1 MDNLKQIFSD
11 YIDCPIALYGL
22 GIETE
27 KVLLIL
33 EGTFHIV
40 GLLDS
45 FREEGELYG
54 KRIIPLSECVQQEVK
69 LIIVV
74 ARPGSCRAIAKKIGN
89 YCIEHQI
96 QLMDVRGRDL
106 CMTKQDSYRFTKQE
120 IGRASCRERV
130 SPPV

>member
-1 MDNLKQIFSD
+1 MKQIFSD

-27 KVLLIL
+27 KVLSIL

-45 FREEGELYG
+45 FRQEGSIFG
-54 KRIIPLSECVQQEVK
+54 KRILSFDECVRQGVK

-74 ARPGSCRAIAKKIGN
+74 ARPGSCRAIAKKLGHVVLRIR
-89 YCIEHQI
+89 YI
-96 QLMDVRGRDL
+96 
-106 CMTKQDSYRFTKQE
+106 
-120 IGRASCRERV
+120 
-130 SPPV
+130 

>member
-22 GIETE
+22 GIRNR
-27 KVLLIL
+27 
-33 EGTFHIV
+33 EGAAYIRRTFHIV

-74 ARPGSCRAIAKKIGN
+74 ARPGSCRAIAKN
-89 YCIEHQI
+89 WELLY
-96 QLMDVRGRDL
+96 
-106 CMTKQDSYRFTKQE
+106 
-120 IGRASCRERV
+120 
-130 SPPV
+130 

>member
-33 EGTFHIV
+33 EGHFILLGCWIV
-40 GLLDS
+40 S
-45 FREEGELYG
+45 EEEGELYG

-74 ARPGSCRAIAKKIGN
+74 ARPGSCRAIAKN
-89 YCIEHQI
+89 WELLY
-96 QLMDVRGRDL
+96 
-106 CMTKQDSYRFTKQE
+106 
-120 IGRASCRERV
+120 
-130 SPPV
+130 

>member
-74 ARPGSCRAIAKKIGN
+74 ARPGSCRAIAKKLGTIVLSIKYN
-89 YCIEHQI
+89 
-96 QLMDVRGRDL
+96 
-106 CMTKQDSYRFTKQE
+106 
-120 IGRASCRERV
+120 
-130 SPPV
+130 